1 MQICL
6 HFPSVQ
12 EFLPV
17 LYIKLEERERDRERE
32 RERERERDI
41 PQDSS
46 VNIQS
51 KVANNLR
58 EEEKGSF

>member
-1 MQICL
+1 MQIFL

-12 EFLPV
+12 EFLPTV
-17 LYIKLEERERDRERE
+17 YQIG

-51 KVANNLR
+51 RVADNLR